1 MPDVFS
7 WSPDR
12 SLLLYARDRVSFFV
26 SGILPVFS
34 GWFLSVKKAGVL
46 IFPHGNSDYRF
57 LCFCME
63 ILYVFCRVFAHDLW
77 LFFWQIGLIMV

>member
-7 WSPDR
+7 WSPNR

-46 IFPHGNSDYRF
+46 IFPHAIRILVF
-57 LCFCME
+57 LCFRME
-63 ILYVFCRVFAHDLW
+63 ILNVFLPGFHSGFMA
-77 LFFWQIGLIMV
+77 FFSDGLV